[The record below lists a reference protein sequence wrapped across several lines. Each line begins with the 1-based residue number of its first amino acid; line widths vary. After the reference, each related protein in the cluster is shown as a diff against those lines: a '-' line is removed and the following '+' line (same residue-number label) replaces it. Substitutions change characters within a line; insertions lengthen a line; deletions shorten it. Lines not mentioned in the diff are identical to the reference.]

1 MTDTDDDNRPT
12 LRFNVTVSPVD
23 RRRLKKAAADVDTPS
38 AVLARTL
45 INYGLDHMH
54 DPAIK
59 AVVEAAAEAEH
70 IRRVDAASKGGKVG
84 GGSNKK
90 KE

>member
-23 RRRLKKAAADVDTPS
+23 RRRLKKAAADVDTPM

-45 INYGLDHMH
+45 INYGIDHLD
-54 DPAIK
+54 DPEIK
-59 AVVEAAAEAEH
+59 AVVDAAAEAEH
-70 IRRVDAASKGGKVG
+70 VRRVDAASKGGKVG